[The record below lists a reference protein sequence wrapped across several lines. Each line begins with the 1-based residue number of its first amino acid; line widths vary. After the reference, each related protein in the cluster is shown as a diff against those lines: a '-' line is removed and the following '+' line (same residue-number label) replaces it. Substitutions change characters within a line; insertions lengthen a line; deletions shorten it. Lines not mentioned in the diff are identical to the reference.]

1 MRANRIELDHG
12 KAVTADSMDGVE
24 KQLRFKVGDRII
36 ANTEDGTEAGVII
49 ALHYRVHG
57 WPKEIVAPYQI
68 QLDDGTLIFAPADS
82 PVTNALVHTIRSR
95 ACMLTEHC

>member
-1 MRANRIELDHG
+1 MNALTSVV
-12 KAVTADSMDGVE
+12 VTEQVP
-24 KQLRFKVGDRII
+24 I
-36 ANTEDGTEAGVII
+36 NTNLSLETGVII